1 MTSRLPFLDR
11 LAVPVIAAPMLRV
24 SGVELVSA
32 ACRAGVVGAF
42 PTANAESL
50 ETFDAWMQRLV
61 EEADAGRADGR
72 PHAPWCPNLIMRRDP
87 ARVRAEVELIVRHRA
102 EVVITSVGSPAAV
115 IPALH
120 DGGCIVLADVASVHH
135 ARRAIEAGADGLVLL
150 TAGAGGHTGW
160 ANPLAFVREVRGFFD
175 GPLVLAGGLSDGVA
189 LRAATVLG
197 CDLGSMGTRFIASAE
212 SLASEPYKQ
221 MLATSSLDDVMTTRA
236 FTGLPANFLRPAV
249 IRCGLDPDALDEGV
263 SVQEARRRFGG
274 GSEGATIQRW
284 ADLWSAG
291 HSVSGV
297 AGTCTVAEIVGE
309 IEAEFSLSAKA
320 TNLICRQNQP
330 FGCSLK

>member
-1 MTSRLPFLDR
+1 MTPRLPFLDR
-11 LAVPVIAAPMLRV
+11 LSVPVIAAPMLRV
-24 SGVELVSA
+24 SGIELVSA

-42 PTANAESL
+42 PTANADSL
-50 ETFDAWMQRLV
+50 ATFDAWMQRLV
-61 EEADAGRADGR
+61 EEASAGRAHGR

-87 ARVRAEVELIVRHRA
+87 ARVKAEVELIVRHRA

-120 DGGCIVLADVASVHH
+120 GGGCIVLADVASVHH

-160 ANPLAFVREVRGFFD
+160 ANPMAFVREVRGFFD

-197 CDLGSMGTRFIASAE
+197 CDLGSMGTRFIASNE
-212 SLASEPYKQ
+212 SLASVPYKQ
-221 MLATSSLDDVMTTRA
+221 MLTTSSLDDVMTTRA
-236 FTGLPANFLRPAV
+236 FTGLPASFLRPAV
-249 IRCGLDPDALDEGV
+249 VRSGLDPDALDETV

-297 AGTCTVAEIVGE
+297 SRTSTVAEIVGE
-309 IEAEFSLSAKA
+309 IQAEFASSPA
-320 TNLICRQNQP
+320 IR
-330 FGCSLK
+330 G